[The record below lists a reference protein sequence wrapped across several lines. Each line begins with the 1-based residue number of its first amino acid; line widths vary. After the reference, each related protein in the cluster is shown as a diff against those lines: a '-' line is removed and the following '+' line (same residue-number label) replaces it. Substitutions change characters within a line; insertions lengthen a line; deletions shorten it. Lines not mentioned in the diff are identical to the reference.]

1 MEKQKLIEAVRIIAQ
16 AHVKKNGANEDYKEV
31 VSAVFKELK
40 NHTQLTGN
48 MKKAIKKTA
57 KSIAEQSTSEM
68 LDEAHNLADVIMV
81 ITGET
86 NE

>member
-1 MEKQKLIEAVRIIAQ
+1 
-16 AHVKKNGANEDYKEV
+16 
-31 VSAVFKELK
+31 
-40 NHTQLTGN
+40 

-57 KSIAEQSTSEM
+57 KAIAEKSTSEM